1 MNKSTVRICI
11 DRVIPLRLKAA
22 AAALAQ
28 KENPA
33 NGPRGLQMMAGVSAH
48 PLKMA
53 LFTGKRWKPGRTL
66 GIRFLDGTKT
76 QKTKTQQFAKE
87 WLKYA
92 NVGMNFDPGSQAEI
106 RISFEADPGSW
117 SAVGTDCLLTDSF
130 PVNEPTMNF
139 GWLRDDTDDKEYRR
153 VVTHEFGHALSAIHE
168 HQNPKGGIRWNTE
181 AVYTYFSGPPNN
193 WSKEEID
200 FNILQKYSLDQLNAT
215 DFDEESI
222 MLYSFPPELIEGG
235 KGTPTNTDLSAGDK
249 KFIDKMY
256 PKAQKIPTRAAPT
269 ARRPGIHH

>member
-1 MNKSTVRICI
+1 T
-11 DRVIPLRLKAA
+11 
-22 AAALAQ
+22 
-28 KENPA
+28 E
-33 NGPRGLQMMAGVSAH
+33 
-48 PLKMA
+48 
-53 LFTGKRWKPGRTL
+53 
-66 GIRFLDGTKT
+66 
-76 QKTKTQQFAKE
+76 QFAKE

-92 NVGMNFDPGSQAEI
+92 KIGMNFDAGSPAEV

-117 SAVGTDCLLTDSF
+117 SAVGTDCLLTDAF

-139 GWLRDDTDDKEYRR
+139 GWLRDDTDDQEYRR

-215 DFDEESI
+215 EFDEESI

-235 KGTPTNTDLSAGDK
+235 KGTPANTDLSSGDK
-249 KFIDKMY
+249 KFIAKMY
-256 PKAQKIPTRAAPT
+256 PKAQEIPARAPT
-269 ARRPGIHH
+269 VRRPGVHH

>member
-1 MNKSTVRICI
+1 MKESTVRICV

-33 NGPRGLQMMAGVSAH
+33 NGPRGLQMMPGVSAH

-66 GIRFLDGTKT
+66 GIRFLDGSKT
-76 QKTKTQQFAKE
+76 QRSKTQQFAKE
-87 WLKYA
+87 WLQYA
-92 NVGMNFDPGSQAEI
+92 NVRMKFDAGSQAEI

-117 SAVGTDCLLTDSF
+117 SAVGTDCLLHDAF
-130 PVNEPTMNF
+130 PVTDPTMNF
-139 GWLRDDTDDKEYRR
+139 GWLQDDTEDKEYRR
-153 VVTHEFGHALSAIHE
+153 VVVHEFGHALAAIHE
-168 HQNPKGGIRWNTE
+168 HQNPRGGIRWNKA
-181 AVYTYFSGPPNN
+181 AVYAYFSAPPNN

-215 DFDEESI
+215 KFDKKSI
-222 MLYSFPPELIEGG
+222 MLYSFPPQLLQGG
-235 KGTPTNTDLSAGDK
+235 KGTPSNTDLSAGDK
-249 KFIDKMY
+249 KFISKMY
-256 PKAQKIPTRAAPT
+256 PKA
-269 ARRPGIHH
+269 